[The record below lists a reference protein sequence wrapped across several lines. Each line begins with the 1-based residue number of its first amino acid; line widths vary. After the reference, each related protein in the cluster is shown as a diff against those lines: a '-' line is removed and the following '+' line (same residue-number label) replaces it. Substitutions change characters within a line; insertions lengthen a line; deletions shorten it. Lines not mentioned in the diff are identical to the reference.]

1 LPIVGVFNSLT
12 TGLVVKPN
20 YKWENYTRILNE
32 HPIERAL
39 REQTD
44 FLNLLNQ
51 YGSFFD
57 STKIEIEWKN
67 LHVYFDKSVADKY
80 KTLSL
85 DLMWRDLQNV
95 KSLDESETF
104 PNLCKLANL
113 VLIVLHS
120 NAEAERIFSIVSDVK
135 I

>member
-1 LPIVGVFNSLT
+1 MPSQKQNISVGNA
-12 TGLVVKPN
+12 
-20 YKWENYTRILNE
+20 TRILNE

-39 REQTD
+39 TEQTD

-57 STKIEIEWKN
+57 STKSEIEWKN
-67 LHVYFDKSVADKY
+67 LHVYFDKSIADKY

-95 KSLDESETF
+95 KSLDESDAR
-104 PNLCKLANL
+104 LHKA
-113 VLIVLHS
+113 IV
-120 NAEAERIFSIVSDVK
+120 N
-135 I
+135 